1 MKIINVINISK
12 SFGTNKVFEN
22 MNFSLEKGEIVSIVG
37 SSGRGKT
44 TFLRCLVGLEQIDSG
59 SIEIDGKYLV
69 ENGVYSSEKKEILS
83 KVGIVFQNFNLFP
96 NLTSFQNLEI
106 VCDDKEKIDNL
117 MKRFNIHEKKDL
129 YPQSLSGGQQQ
140 RLAVIRTLLKDPKI
154 ILFDEPTSA
163 LDHENRLEISNL
175 INDLKNQSYSIV
187 VVSHDDKFVELIDSR
202 IVKM

>member
-1 MKIINVINISK
+1 MEIINVINISK

-106 VCDDKEKIDNL
+106 VCNDKEKIDNL
-117 MKRFNIHEKKDL
+117 MKRFNIYEKKDL
-129 YPQSLSGGQQQ
+129 YPQNLSGGQQQ

-175 INDLKNQSYSIV
+175 INDLKNQSYSII
-187 VVSHDDKFVELIDSR
+187 VVSHDDKFVELINSR

>member
-1 MKIINVINISK
+1 MEIINVINISK

-44 TFLRCLVGLEQIDSG
+44 TFLRCLVGLEQINSG

-69 ENGVYSSEKKEILS
+69 ENGLYSSERKEILS

-117 MKRFNIHEKKDL
+117 MKRFNIYEKKDL
-129 YPQSLSGGQQQ
+129 YPQNLSGGQQQ

>member
-1 MKIINVINISK
+1 MKIINVTNISK

-22 MNFSLEKGEIVSIVG
+22 MNFSLEKGEIISIVG
-37 SSGRGKT
+37 PSGRGKT

-117 MKRFNIHEKKDL
+117 MKRFNIYEKKDL
-129 YPQSLSGGQQQ
+129 YPQNLSGGQQQ

-175 INDLKNQSYSIV
+175 INDLKNQSYSII
-187 VVSHDDKFVELIDSR
+187 VVSHDDKFVELINSR